1 MKKRQIPSYDFLR
14 NEYLIIHCCFG
25 CWAFLTA
32 LSFPMAGLPFIWLS
46 FAPMIYIIHRLP
58 LKKIAK
64 YGFFWSLVYYFA
76 TLFWL
81 IAFHEAS
88 IFFVFP
94 LYAVYSTVAMML
106 IRYVSIKFKLVRFL
120 IFPLIWMAFEIFRGI
135 GFLGF
140 RWNTPADALWKQIV
154 FLQSA
159 DIVGSAGV
167 GFLVLLMNSIFAEFA
182 LQWQGSF
189 SATLKKI
196 WQPAYL
202 TLFLF
207 LGNLVYGISSLRQ
220 WDNFLGKVV
229 SEKVALVQPNRP
241 GNQQW
246 DENKKEMFLK
256 FKEMAAQAKAQK
268 ADLIVQTEIM
278 TLDYLWESLSIYGE
292 NHPRNF
298 YNKQLIEL
306 PKDFDIPMV
315 LTHFAS
321 DENLFSYNAATF
333 VSYSNDVMK
342 TNIYRKIHIVPFGEW
357 VPGSK
362 HWKWL
367 DNLLSQFGAAWASP
381 GTELTVFETRDGR
394 KFAMLICFEDIFAI
408 LGRLFVEKG
417 IEFFVN
423 ATNDGWAYRWKFG
436 AKTPLW
442 QHLANTVHT
451 SIALR
456 RSIARSVNTGI
467 TAVVHPTGK
476 VDLSNIP
483 EYQDGVFVADVPV
496 VPGGYRSLYVQLG
509 WVLEYVIFFIAL
521 SLSAMALVT
530 DKKAAKLRELLK

>member
-1 MKKRQIPSYDFLR
+1 MKKIQILPRCFLQ
-14 NEYLIIHCCFG
+14 NEYLIIHFCFG
-25 CWAFLTA
+25 FWVLLTA
-32 LSFPMAGLPFIWLS
+32 LSFPMASLPLIWLS
-46 FAPMIYIIHRLP
+46 FVPMVYIIHCLS
-58 LKKIAK
+58 LKKIVK
-64 YGFFWSLVYYFA
+64 YGFFWSLVYYLA
-76 TLFWL
+76 TLFWI

-94 LYAVYSTVAMML
+94 LYAMYSTLAMML
-106 IRYVSIKFKLVRFL
+106 IRYVSIKFKPIRFL
-120 IFPLIWMAFEIFRGI
+120 IFPLIWMAFEVFRGI

-140 RWNTPADALWKQIV
+140 RWNTPADALWKQII

-167 GFLVLLMNSIFAEFA
+167 GFLVLLVNSIFAEFG

-196 WQPAYL
+196 WWPVYL

-207 LGNLVYGISSLRQ
+207 LGNLVYGISALRQ

-229 SEKVALVQPNRP
+229 PEKVALVQPNRP

-246 DENKKEMFLK
+246 DEDKKTIFLK
-256 FKEMAAQAKAQK
+256 FKDMVAQAKAQK
-268 ADLIVQTEIM
+268 ADLVVQTEIM

-292 NHPRNF
+292 NHPRNV

-333 VSYSNDVMK
+333 VSYSNDVME

-436 AKTPLW
+436 SKTPLW

-451 SIALR
+451 SISLR

-467 TAVVHPTGK
+467 TAVVHPTGRI
-476 VDLSNIP
+476 DLSNIP
-483 EYQDGVFVADVPV
+483 EYQDGVFVADVPI
-496 VPGGYRSLYVQLG
+496 VPGGFRSLYVQLG

-521 SLSAMALVT
+521 SLSVMALVT
-530 DKKAAKLRELLK
+530 DKKSAILRKLLK